1 MSVINPFANHAVSSA
16 PIAITDI
23 RKMRELVDDIVKQI
37 DAEAREASR
46 RTGIPW
52 QACRLI
58 LAGQRV
64 PVLEEKFLDDGAHCY
79 WVDTTTLVND
89 GITRGVLAVTPL
101 WLTRFRFDM
110 WMTRLERAL
119 DP

>member
-1 MSVINPFANHAVSSA
+1 MHTQANYAESSA
-16 PIAITDI
+16 PITVMDI
-23 RKMRELVDDIVKQI
+23 RKMRELTDDIVKQM
-37 DAEAREASR
+37 DAEAREASQ

-64 PVLEEKFLDDGAHCY
+64 PVLEEKFLDDEAYCC

-89 GITRGVLAVTPL
+89 GVTRGVLAVTPL

-110 WMTRLERAL
+110 WMARLERAL